1 MSKEFLKY
9 TIISSV
15 AEIELFR
22 PKQYNS
28 FNQVLRKELVDT
40 LKELEK
46 MDGIRVVI
54 LRGSGPGF
62 TAGADLNEPFP
73 PPISQHLEDE
83 YKPIFEAIANSRLLI
98 IAAVHGSAAGI
109 GAALAMVCDFLIM
122 AESSRISII
131 FSNIGLVPDGGAT
144 WFLYQALGYKKALQL
159 IVEGGYLSAN
169 DCKKYGIANKVVKD
183 DRLASDARKWANALS
198 ERAPLANDAAKRLLR
213 RVSEKTYEEAFIS
226 EALEQDKMSI
236 SEDFHNARIAFL
248 KKSKPKFSGK

>member
-9 TIISSV
+9 TVSASV

-28 FNQVLRKELVDT
+28 FNEVLRKELVDT
-40 LKELEK
+40 IKELEK

-73 PPISQHLEDE
+73 PPISQHLKDE

-159 IVEGGYLSAN
+159 IVEGGYLSAK

-183 DRLASDARKWANALS
+183 DQLASDARKWADALS
-198 ERAPLANDAAKRLLR
+198 ERAPLANEAAKRLLR
-213 RVSEKTYEEAFIS
+213 RVSEKTYVEAFIS
-226 EALEQDKMSI
+226 EALEQDKVSI
-236 SEDFHNARIAFL
+236 SEDFQNARIAFL
-248 KKSKPKFSGK
+248 KKLKPKFSGK

>member
-9 TIISSV
+9 TVSASV

-28 FNQVLRKELVDT
+28 FNEVLRKELVDT
-40 LKELEK
+40 IKELEK

-73 PPISQHLEDE
+73 PPISQHLKDE

-159 IVEGGYLSAN
+159 IVEGGYLSAK

-183 DRLASDARKWANALS
+183 DQLASDARQWADALS
-198 ERAPLANDAAKRLLR
+198 ERAPLANEAAKRLLR
-213 RVSEKTYEEAFIS
+213 RVSEKTYVEAFIS
-226 EALEQDKMSI
+226 EALEQDKVSI
-236 SEDFHNARIAFL
+236 SEDFQNARIAFL
-248 KKSKPKFSGK
+248 KKLKPKFSGK